1 MRNKTFLR
9 GIFHIEMIGK
19 FDYLALKIVLSV
31 GLPQFVVPFGG
42 TQPTVLLQQKEI
54 NVAGNNPP
62 LIRKLARPDT
72 QYKSFLYCFYGGGEE
87 SRFSKEII
95 LSTLVELG

>member
-1 MRNKTFLR
+1 
-9 GIFHIEMIGK
+9 MIGK

-31 GLPQFVVPFGG
+31 GLPQFVVPFGEN
-42 TQPTVLLQQKEI
+42 PTHCWLFVLLLLQQKEI

-72 QYKSFLYCFYGGGEE
+72 QYKSFLYCFCGGGEE
-87 SRFSKEII
+87 SGFSKEII

>member
-1 MRNKTFLR
+1 MLYAQL
-9 GIFHIEMIGK
+9 GIFPHLLASLIT
-19 FDYLALKIVLSV
+19 FALKIVLSV

-72 QYKSFLYCFYGGGEE
+72 QYKSFLCYFCGGEE
-87 SRFSKEII
+87 SGFSKEII
-95 LSTLVELG
+95 LSTLVEQLG